1 VPAVPLTPGKSDS
14 PAAPLTQRVCPQ
26 CHAVFHEAGV
36 FCPHDR
42 TPLLPFRPD
51 DARCGT
57 LMDGRFLVLAR
68 LGRGGMGTVYRAW
81 QLSTA
86 REVALKL
93 LADAVKDE
101 PVALERFLR
110 EARVT
115 ASLRCPHTVRVFDY
129 GQLADQTPYLAMEL
143 VEGVTLD
150 ALLAS
155 TGALPPPRAIELV
168 RQICLALE
176 EAHGLGLVHRDLK
189 PSNIM
194 VSPVADGGDFAR
206 VLDFG
211 VVKALDDDDTALTA
225 ENAHPGTPAYMA
237 PEQARSEP
245 VGPPADLYAVAVM
258 LYEMLTGERPFTGT
272 SAVAVLVQHAHTPP
286 PRLVERCPSL
296 PGVAALDAVLQR
308 GLAKRPAERYGDAAT
323 LRGDLDR
330 LRSGQSPQAAFALAA
345 TAEAP
350 AKKRMLGL
358 NFQALGC
365 SVQLAIAVGALA
377 LFILPTWRDV
387 DEAPPPSDLEAAVVH
402 AEAPPLEDVVKPK
415 ASQVAAP
422 ASMAPK
428 APESVMPGMPQVG
441 FAAGRG
447 DPERDRAL
455 ETGVAPGSLQVPDD
469 VRALE
474 VDEAPPEPNI
484 QPPPEPKPA
493 LKADPPSPRPGPK
506 DSRPLPPP
514 AVQPIGSPTVQ
525 PIGSIG
531 SAAPVEDE
539 EKTPGDADLA
549 KGDPLRGNDADDGA
563 TAGDQPE
570 PPQADPPRPPNDPR
584 LEALRTHL
592 RAACGAG
599 LKGTFRVVIAADG
612 TTRLADPGAPACVVQ
627 AVGRWVAGAPAATLE
642 VTFP

>member
-1 VPAVPLTPGKSDS
+1 MPAVPLTPGKSDS

-143 VEGVTLD
+143 VEGMTLD

-377 LFILPTWRDV
+377 LFILPTWRDA
-387 DEAPPPSDLEAAVVH
+387 DEAPPPSELEAAVVH

-422 ASMAPK
+422 ASMVPNAPQS
-428 APESVMPGMPQVG
+428 AMPGMPVG
-441 FAAGRG
+441 FAAKRG

-455 ETGVAPGSLQVPDD
+455 ETGVGQGADDAKTRPDPNVAPES
-469 VRALE
+469 R
-474 VDEAPPEPNI
+474 PPPS
-484 QPPPEPKPA
+484 PEPK
-493 LKADPPSPRPGPK
+493 PGPK

-531 SAAPVEDE
+531 SAAPVEVE
-539 EKTPGDADLA
+539 EKAPVDANLA
-549 KGDPLRGNDADDGA
+549 KGDPLRADDGADDGA
-563 TAGDQPE
+563 TAGDEPE

-584 LEALRTHL
+584 LQALRTHL

-627 AVGRWVAGAPAATLE
+627 AVGRWVAGAPASTLE